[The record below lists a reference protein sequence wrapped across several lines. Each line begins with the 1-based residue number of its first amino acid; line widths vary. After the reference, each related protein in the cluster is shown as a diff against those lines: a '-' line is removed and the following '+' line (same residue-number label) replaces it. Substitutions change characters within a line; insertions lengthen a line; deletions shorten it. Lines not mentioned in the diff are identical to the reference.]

1 MFLMTIS
8 IPVMFGFIRSVGAN
22 ANVGGLFGCEA
33 GKFNT
38 ELLQVQ
44 TGYFLVEVKHLKKEM
59 ALSLEAPK
67 KKKEEGA
74 TPLPPS
80 GS

>member
-8 IPVMFGFIRSVGAN
+8 IPVMFGFIRSVGAD

-44 TGYFLVEVKHLKKEM
+44 TGYFLVEVLWQTVNVHFIFFGEKFN
-59 ALSLEAPK
+59 LSQCLIGK
-67 KKKEEGA
+67 
-74 TPLPPS
+74 
-80 GS
+80 